1 MRLKHLITEKK
12 ILLILIILL
21 FRISKV
27 HSQIGGAAGAVA
39 FDKAAGILS
48 SYFDP
53 AARCMYA
60 GAAVCGLVGA
70 WKIYSKFIGGE
81 PDATKNLGAFIGG
94 GIFLLVAGACLQNF
108 FGTN

>member
-1 MRLKHLITEKK
+1 MRQKFFIAKKK
-12 ILLILIILL
+12 ILLILAIILL
-21 FRISKV
+21 HISKTRAE
-27 HSQIGGAAGAVA
+27 IGGAAGAAA

-81 PDATKNLGAFIGG
+81 PDATKNLGAFVGG